1 MMIKKLVCLALVGGL
16 AFNGI
21 AMAAAG
27 NDTEPTQHVAK
38 ASKKSDTIVV
48 NINTADAKT
57 LQQLPHIGPKLA
69 ERIVDYRQQHGAFQT
84 VGDLSNV
91 KGVSKKLLADLDKQ
105 LKVS

>member
-1 MMIKKLVCLALVGGL
+1 MMIKKIICLALVGGL
-16 AFNGI
+16 AFSGV
-21 AMAAAG
+21 AMAADKNA
-27 NDTEPTQHVAK
+27 EPVQHAAK
-38 ASKKSDTIVV
+38 ASKKSDTVIV